1 MATDGDSEDVSNSES
16 ETPSITDRF
25 QAGDRESTTTGVA
38 DSDHAGAVVR
48 SETALDGGSET
59 NVPGGVEG
67 TDEYSLDGRNVG
79 TCVGTCVASSSWAD
93 CGLGAVEI
101 ELSGAAAVGPDV
113 ARVGMLVYGC
123 GDGEPVGVEEGP
135 EVSETGIVVDAC
147 AVGKL
152 VGVAVTVGFGVSLS
166 GEVLGG
172 DVVDI
177 GSVVGLRCG
186 VVAVGLCDDGI
197 IDGSDEG
204 DALGNIVGIGDG
216 AAVGSVGCMVGS
228 NEGVSSGAAVG
239 LFDDG
244 VTDGS
249 DEGDALGNVVGV
261 GDGAAVGSVGCMV
274 GSNEGAGEGP

>member
-1 MATDGDSEDVSNSES
+1 MATDGDSEDMSNSES

-48 SETALDGGSET
+48 SEAALDGGSET

-93 CGLGAVEI
+93 CGFGAVEI
-101 ELSGAAAVGPDV
+101 ELSGTAAVGPNV

-152 VGVAVTVGFGVSLS
+152 VGV
-166 GEVLGG
+166 
-172 DVVDI
+172 
-177 GSVVGLRCG
+177 
-186 VVAVGLCDDGI
+186 
-197 IDGSDEG
+197 
-204 DALGNIVGIGDG
+204 
-216 AAVGSVGCMVGS
+216 
-228 NEGVSSGAAVG
+228 
-239 LFDDG
+239 
-244 VTDGS
+244 
-249 DEGDALGNVVGV
+249 VGV